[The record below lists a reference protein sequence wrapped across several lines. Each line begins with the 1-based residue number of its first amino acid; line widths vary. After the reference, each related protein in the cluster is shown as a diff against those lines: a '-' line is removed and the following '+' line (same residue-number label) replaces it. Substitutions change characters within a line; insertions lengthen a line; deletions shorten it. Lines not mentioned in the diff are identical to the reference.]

1 MEIKTIL
8 IWVLLLAYVI
18 PGYIFGFQKLLGQK
32 EKVQQFKSWGY
43 PLWFMHLL
51 GFVEVLGGSLML
63 YGPTRMYGMALFP
76 VILAGAVYTHIKF
89 REPKKEVMTPVYVG
103 LHLLVIFLLTLS
115 IA

>member
-8 IWVLLLAYVI
+8 LWVLLLTYVV

-32 EKVQQFKSWGY
+32 EKAQQFIGWGY
-43 PLWFMHLL
+43 PLWLMRLL
-51 GFVEVLGGSLML
+51 GFIEVLGGSLML
-63 YGPTRMYGMALFP
+63 YAPTRIYGMALFP

-89 REPKKEVMTPVYVG
+89 RDPKKEVMTPVYAG